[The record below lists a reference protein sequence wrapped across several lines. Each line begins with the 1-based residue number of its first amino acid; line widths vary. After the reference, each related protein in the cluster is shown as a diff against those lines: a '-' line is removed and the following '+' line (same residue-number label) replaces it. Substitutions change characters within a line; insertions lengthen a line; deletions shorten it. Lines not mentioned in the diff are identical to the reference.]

1 MVAGASTLAPPRN
14 GERRDRHRLPLVQQ
28 YLEEQKRLTAVE
40 RFSQR
45 HDAEALGPG
54 ARFYKDLLPLEKPG
68 KGQQLAFEVD
78 LDACTGCKACV
89 TACHRLNGLD
99 DEEGETWR
107 SVGLLHGGTPA
118 EPVQQT
124 VTTACHHCLD
134 PACMKGCPVGAY
146 EKDPVTGIVKH
157 LDDQCIGCQYCT
169 LTCPYEVPQYSKKR
183 GIVRKCDMCSE
194 RVAVGEAPACVQ
206 ACPNGAIAI
215 KIVDVARVIEDA
227 KGEAFLPGAPSP
239 NITVPTTS
247 YKTKRVLPRN
257 VLPVDYQRV
266 RSSHNH
272 MPLVMLLVLT
282 QLSVGAFIADMVLDQ
297 LQTFG
302 ATAIGRPYRTAVAVG
317 MGLLALGASVF
328 HLGRPAYAFR
338 AVLGIRTSWMSREAL
353 AFGLFAKFAV
363 LYALAFWGEP
373 IAAMVGV
380 TLPPADT
387 LMPLRVTL
395 GWLVAISGAV
405 GIFCSMM
412 LYQVTARKWWG
423 TARTTVRFALTSAV
437 LGLATTSVTL
447 LIAGVVE
454 SGVQAARDQVSTL
467 MLPLAIV
474 STLKLLTDAQIF
486 VHLRERGLGELRRTA
501 LLMVGELRQ
510 PTALRFGLGALGTV
524 LALALSS
531 GAPTIGTV
539 GMLVFVLTVWGTLL
553 AGELL
558 ERVLF
563 FRAVSAPK
571 MPGAVGP

>member
-1 MVAGASTLAPPRN
+1 MVAGASTLAPPRS
-14 GERRDRHRLPLVQQ
+14 GERHDRRRLPLVQH
-28 YLEEQKRLTAVE
+28 YLEEQQRLTAVE

-99 DEEGETWR
+99 DDEGETWR

-206 ACPNGAIAI
+206 ACPNGAISI
-215 KIVDVARVIEDA
+215 KIVDIARVVEDA
-227 KGEAFLPGAPSP
+227 KGETFLPGAPSP
-239 NITVPTTS
+239 NITVPTTT

-257 VLPVDYQRV
+257 VLPADYQRV

-282 QLSVGAFIADMVLDQ
+282 QLSVGAFIADLVLDQ
-297 LQTFG
+297 FQTFG

-380 TLPPADT
+380 TLPPASS
-387 LMPLRVTL
+387 LMPLRVVL
-395 GWLVAISGAV
+395 GWMVAVSGAF

-412 LYQVTARKWWG
+412 LYQVTARRWWS
-423 TARTTVRFALTSAV
+423 ASRTTVRFFLTSVV

-447 LIAGVVE
+447 FIAGFVE
-454 SGVQAARDQVSTL
+454 SGMDTARAQVTSL
-467 MLPLAIV
+467 MLPLALAAG
-474 STLKLLTDAQIF
+474 LKLLTDAEILM
-486 VHLRERGLGELRRTA
+486 HLRERGLGELKRTA
-501 LLMVGELRQ
+501 LLLVGELRQ
-510 PTALRFGLGALGTV
+510 PAVLRFALGALGTG
-524 LALALSS
+524 LSLALSS

-539 GMLVFVLTVWGTLL
+539 GMLLFVLTVWGSLL
-553 AGELL
+553 ASELL

-571 MPGAVGP
+571 MPGAIGP